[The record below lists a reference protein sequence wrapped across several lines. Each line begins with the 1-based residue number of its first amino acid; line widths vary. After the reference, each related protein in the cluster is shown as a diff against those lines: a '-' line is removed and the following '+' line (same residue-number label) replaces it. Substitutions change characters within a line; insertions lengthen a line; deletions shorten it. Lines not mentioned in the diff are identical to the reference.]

1 MKIVEVN
8 HLKKTFQ
15 DHIVFNDF
23 HLVIEQGEMIS
34 IMGASGCG
42 KSTLLYIIGMLEDY
56 DEGEVMLYG
65 KDIKEY
71 TQKEKRMLYK
81 NKIGFLFQNYALM
94 ENETVKE
101 NLIIP
106 IRHESK
112 LRQEELI
119 TKVLEQVGL
128 SDKLSHKVHTL
139 SGGQQQRVA
148 IARLLLKECDLILAD
163 EPTGNLDE
171 ENSQKI
177 YELLRRL
184 TPDKTIIIV
193 THNPHLAE
201 KCDVQ
206 IKL

>member
-1 MKIVEVN
+1 
-8 HLKKTFQ
+8 
-15 DHIVFNDF
+15 
-23 HLVIEQGEMIS
+23 
-34 IMGASGCG
+34 
-42 KSTLLYIIGMLEDY
+42 MLEDY
-56 DEGEVMLYG
+56 EEGEVMLYG

-112 LRQEELI
+112 LRQEKLI

-128 SDKLSHKVHTL
+128 SDKFNHKIHTL

>member
-1 MKIVEVN
+1 MKIVQVN

-23 HLVIEQGEMIS
+23 NLVIEQGKMIS

-56 DEGEVMLYG
+56 EEGEVMLYG

-81 NKIGFLFQNYALM
+81 NKIGFLFQNY
-94 ENETVKE
+94 ETVKE

-112 LRQEELI
+112 LRQEKLI

-128 SDKLSHKVHTL
+128 SDKFNHKIHTL

>member
-15 DHIVFNDF
+15 DYIVFNDF

-56 DEGEVMLYG
+56 DEGEVILYG
-65 KDIKEY
+65 KDIKKY
-71 TQKEKRMLYK
+71 TQKERRMLYK

-94 ENETVKE
+94 ENETVKD

-184 TPDKTIIIV
+184 TPDKTIVIV

>member
-1 MKIVEVN
+1 
-8 HLKKTFQ
+8 
-15 DHIVFNDF
+15 
-23 HLVIEQGEMIS
+23 
-34 IMGASGCG
+34 
-42 KSTLLYIIGMLEDY
+42 
-56 DEGEVMLYG
+56 
-65 KDIKEY
+65 
-71 TQKEKRMLYK
+71 
-81 NKIGFLFQNYALM
+81 M
-94 ENETVKE
+94 ENETVKD

-177 YELLRRL
+177 
-184 TPDKTIIIV
+184 
-193 THNPHLAE
+193 
-201 KCDVQ
+201 
-206 IKL
+206 